1 MQKSIVFEDVT
12 AASSRWI
19 EGPGYSSQSTTPT
32 SLGKLLGI
40 SGETDQYP
48 NNVKKSKSLHPLL
61 VSVPASVGDALLSL
75 TNIRLSLN
83 NALQS
88 NLVRSEKDK
97 DKLLRAR
104 RQITAAIN
112 HLKFAARIIGEI

>member
-19 EGPGYSSQSTTPT
+19 EGPGYSSQSATPT
-32 SLGKLLGI
+32 SLGKLLGL

-48 NNVKKSKSLHPLL
+48 NNVKSTKSIHPLL
-61 VSVPASVGDALLSL
+61 VSVPASIGDALLSL
-75 TNIRLSLN
+75 ANVKLSID

-88 NLVRSEKDK
+88 NLAKSAVDK
-97 DKLLRAR
+97 DKLIRAR
-104 RQITAAIN
+104 RQIISTSN
-112 HLKFAARIIGEI
+112 HLNFAARLIGSM